1 MPSYRLPTLA
11 LGALAVATGSL
22 AQPPRQDSGLQ
33 VQVGGGGLVTPDFLG
48 SAGSRVRVLPY
59 LSVNY
64 DDLVSATVEDGIALN
79 LYRSGDFTF
88 GPIVSFS
95 FGQEE
100 NDSRDLRGLGDVDIS
115 IEPGA
120 FAEYSRG
127 PFSAGIEASHDVAGG
142 HGGGI
147 VELDAAVT
155 LPVAQTR
162 SGPVLLSVG
171 PGATFVTAKVNRAFF
186 GVDATQ
192 ALASGLPAYR
202 PDGGLQE
209 FGVNLTAIAPVGRR
223 TTVVG
228 LLGYGRLVGDAADS
242 PRIRQRGS
250 PDQFTAGLFIAY
262 ALF

>member
-1 MPSYRLPTLA
+1 MPSFHLPVVA
-11 LGALAVATGSL
+11 LGVLSLATSSY
-22 AQPPRQDSGLQ
+22 AQPPSAASGWD
-33 VQVGGGGLVTPDFLG
+33 VRVGGGALVTPEFKG
-48 SAGSRVRVLPY
+48 ASGTRTRALPY
-59 LSVNY
+59 VSVRY
-64 DDLVSATVEDGIALN
+64 GELFAATVQDGISAN
-79 LYRSGDFTF
+79 LYRSGDFVA
-88 GPIVSFS
+88 GPMVRFR

-100 NDSRDLRGLGDVDIS
+100 NDSRDLRGLGDVDIA

-120 FAEYSRG
+120 FAGYESGR
-127 PFSAGIEASHDVAGG
+127 FSARIQASHDVAGG

-155 LPVAQTR
+155 LPVARTR
-162 SGPVLLSVG
+162 SGPVLLSAG

-228 LLGYGRLVGDAADS
+228 LLGYGRLIGDAADS
-242 PRIRQRGS
+242 PRVRQRGS

>member
-1 MPSYRLPTLA
+1 
-11 LGALAVATGSL
+11 
-22 AQPPRQDSGLQ
+22 
-33 VQVGGGGLVTPDFLG
+33 
-48 SAGSRVRVLPY
+48 
-59 LSVNY
+59 LSVSY
-64 DDLVSATVEDGIALN
+64 DDLVSATVDDGIALN

-88 GPIVSFS
+88 GPTVRFS

-127 PFSAGIEASHDVAGG
+127 PFSARIEASHDVAGG

-147 VELDAAVT
+147 LELDAAVT
-155 LPVAQTR
+155 LPIAQTR
-162 SGPVLLSVG
+162 SGPVLLSAR
-171 PGATFVTAKVNRAFF
+171 PNASFVTAKVNRAFF

-192 ALASGLPAYR
+192 AFASGLPAYR
-202 PDGGLQE
+202 PGGGLQE
-209 FGVNLTAIAPVGRR
+209 FGVNVTAIAPVGRR

-228 LLGYGRLVGDAADS
+228 LLGYGRLIGDAADS
-242 PRIRQRGS
+242 PRVRLRGS
-250 PDQFTAGLFIAY
+250 PDQFTAGVFVAY

>member
-1 MPSYRLPTLA
+1 MSSHHLPVVV
-11 LGALAVATGSL
+11 LGALAFATASL
-22 AQPPRQDSGLQ
+22 AQPARPASGLQ

-48 SAGSRVRVLPY
+48 SAGSRVRILPY
-59 LSVNY
+59 LSVSY
-64 DDLVSATVEDGIALN
+64 DDLVSATVQNGVEVK

-88 GPIVSFS
+88 GPKVSFR

-100 NDSRDLRGLGDVDIS
+100 NDSRDLRGLGDVDVS

-120 FAEYSRG
+120 FAGYRRG
-127 PFSAGIEASHDVAGG
+127 PFSARIEATHDVAGG

-162 SGPVLLSVG
+162 SGPVLLSAG
-171 PGATFVTAKVNRAFF
+171 PSAAFVTARVNRAYF
-186 GVDATQ
+186 GVDASQ

-202 PDGGLQE
+202 PGGGLQE
-209 FGVNLTAIAPVGRR
+209 FGANVTAIAPVGRR
-223 TTVVG
+223 TTLVG
-228 LLGYGRLVGDAADS
+228 LLGYGRLMGDAADS
-242 PRIRQRGS
+242 PRVRQRGS
-250 PDQFTAGLFIAY
+250 ADQFTAGLFIAY